1 MFLRENLPSFL
12 DWRTLLVALTCDK
25 FCPFVHTTLLSGC
38 LHALIDSDVL
48 RRREPHDAAI
58 KKADATPK
66 SDCYGPARFCG
77 DSMPQPEAQAHVLE
91 EWFRLPESRRMH
103 ATDAVA
109 FAFRLLQ
116 DRPEMVAR
124 LPIHNDAANH
134 DIIVSWLLPY
144 LNKQSE
150 MNARW

>member
-1 MFLRENLPSFL
+1 
-12 DWRTLLVALTCDK
+12 
-25 FCPFVHTTLLSGC
+25 
-38 LHALIDSDVL
+38 
-48 RRREPHDAAI
+48 
-58 KKADATPK
+58 
-66 SDCYGPARFCG
+66 
-77 DSMPQPEAQAHVLE
+77 MPQLEAQARVLE

-144 LNKQSE
+144 LNRQGE
-150 MNARW
+150 LDARIKYLGYMDVSRRRGRRATSKEPRSFVARGARQDARSLAEIRRPEEPG